1 LPIDIR
7 DAIDGEGQ
15 GMAVLINDLVS
26 VVDEAVAEAV
36 TVQLY
41 ADDVTHVFFSEIQR
55 LSETSIWLDELC
67 A

>member
-1 LPIDIR
+1 
-7 DAIDGEGQ
+7 
-15 GMAVLINDLVS
+15 MAVLINDLVN